1 MKLEPTLLTFVFTG
15 SIPDIFTIISL
26 VLFVTS
32 LALLFYSLRLLA
44 KINRLQHESLRQQA
58 ATRQPIRTTRQDAE
72 ASLNEAIDHIDD
84 AIYLL
89 ERYIREVP
97 ERAGELKEPIYA
109 LEDVEDTLEKLAR
122 KHKSPA

>member
-1 MKLEPTLLTFVFTG
+1 MKLEPTVLTFVFTG
-15 SIPDIFTIISL
+15 SITDIFTFISL
-26 VLFVTS
+26 ILFTTS